1 MPAHVCIGMALWD
14 ARCKTKDVLRGVFVW
29 AVDDGRFV
37 GRSCVPC
44 GASPDQLQSAARV
57 RAYSVVVCD
66 VSNHTDSG
74 GELPRTGYY
83 AISVRSGVL
92 SHVRRVF
99 AASWARKR
107 KWDSLLS
114 M

>member
-1 MPAHVCIGMALWD
+1 M
-14 ARCKTKDVLRGVFVW
+14 RCKTKDVLRGVFVW

-66 VSNHTDSG
+66 VSNI
-74 GELPRTGYY
+74 RTAGAGYLVP
-83 AISVRSGVL
+83 AITYLGVRSGVL
-92 SHVRRVF
+92 SVSRRVF
-99 AASWARKR
+99 RDLWARKR
-107 KWDSLLS
+107 K
-114 M
+114 